1 MGGWCHNAE
10 MATPT
15 EIVGLLRS
23 TVTIHWDDDHE
34 TVYPARE
41 LRLRCKC
48 AMCIEE
54 MTGKAL
60 LDPKNVPDAVR
71 ARAIRVV
78 GNYAISIDWSDGHS
92 TGIYNFR
99 DLRAGCPC
107 DACAK
112 LRAQGKT
119 PE

>member
-1 MGGWCHNAE
+1 MP
-10 MATPT
+10 MPT

-23 TVTIHWDDDHE
+23 NIAITWEDGHQTA
-34 TVYPARE
+34 YPARE

-48 AMCIEE
+48 ASCIEE
-54 MTGKAL
+54 MTGQPL

-78 GNYAISIDWSDGHS
+78 GQYAINVDWSDGHS

-99 DLRAGCPC
+99 DLRANCPC
-107 DACAK
+107 EICSN
-112 LRAQGKT
+112 LRSEGKT
-119 PE
+119 PG